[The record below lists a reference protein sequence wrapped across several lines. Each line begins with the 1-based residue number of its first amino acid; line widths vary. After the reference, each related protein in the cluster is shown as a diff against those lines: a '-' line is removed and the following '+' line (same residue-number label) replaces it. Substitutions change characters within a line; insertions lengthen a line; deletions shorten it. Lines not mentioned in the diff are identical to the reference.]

1 MFRKLGLCR
10 ANLRPA
16 ERTER
21 RTVKNRIRKILGC
34 AALAAAFS
42 ANIARAADALLAW
55 NDGGPA
61 PKLILQITVD
71 QLRGDLPGRYLE
83 HMGDGGFRYLMQH
96 GVWYANAHHAHANT
110 ETVVG
115 HTTLATGAHPAAHG
129 MVANVWLDRKT
140 GKLAYNTEDNRYH
153 ILTAGAGVDK
163 TAEIDP
169 TQKLAATDGRSPAA
183 ILVSTFSDELAIY
196 YGRRS
201 KIFGVSV
208 KDRGAVPLA
217 GHAGKAFW
225 FSKKAG
231 DFVSSTFYYDRYPEW
246 VNEWNQKRL
255 ALQYSGKSWEL
266 LNDKSTYLFGAAD
279 DKPWET
285 DYAGYGRVFPHS
297 FGKADSKNYYTL
309 LTISPV
315 GDELTL
321 DFAKTLIEREEL
333 GKHAVPDYLSI
344 SFSST
349 DYIGHLF
356 GPSSLEMEDNMLRLD
371 RTLADLLT
379 YVDRNIGLKNTLI
392 VLAADHG
399 APEAPGYLNE
409 LGIEA
414 RYLRPEDWDKESGIA
429 ALKKK
434 FGIGQELIR
443 TYEHPYVYLNYD
455 VIRDKGLNQGEVE
468 HAVAEE
474 LMKLDGIAL
483 AISSTALRENNLP
496 STPLIDTILRNFN
509 PERSGDIFVVFEPH
523 SFLHQADG
531 LPAAVTHGSPWRYD
545 TYVPVVFAGGSLSA
559 RRIYREIQT
568 VDVATTL
575 AAIVGVK
582 PPSGARGAP
591 LIEVL
596 PSRQRS
602 SARIP

>member
-1 MFRKLGLCR
+1 MNRKT
-10 ANLRPA
+10 N
-16 ERTER
+16 
-21 RTVKNRIRKILGC
+21 VKKSILKILGFIAC
-34 AALAAAFS
+34 AAASS
-42 ANIARAADALLAW
+42 ANIGRAADPSTALRTGAVPAW

-71 QLRGDLPGRYLE
+71 QLRGDLPGRYLDR
-83 HMGDGGFRYLMQH
+83 MGDGGFRYLMQH
-96 GVWYANAHHAHANT
+96 GIWYANAHHAHANT

-140 GKLAYNTEDNRYH
+140 GKLAYNVEDNRYR

-163 TAEIDP
+163 RAEIDP
-169 TQKLAATDGRSPAA
+169 TQRLAASDGRSPAA
-183 ILVSTFSDELAIY
+183 ILVSTFSDELAIH
-196 YGRRS
+196 YGGRS

-225 FSKKAG
+225 FSKKTG
-231 DFVSSTFYYDRYPEW
+231 EFVSSTFYYDRYPAW
-246 VNEWNQKRL
+246 VDEWNKKRT
-255 ALQYSGKSWEL
+255 AFQYSGKSWTL

-285 DYAGYGRVFPHS
+285 DFAGYGRVFPHP
-297 FGKADSKNYYTL
+297 FGTADSKYYTTL

-315 GDELTL
+315 GDELTF
-321 DFAKTLIEREEL
+321 DFAKTLIESEQL
-333 GKHAVPDYLSI
+333 GKHGVPDYLSI

-356 GPSSLEMEDNMLRLD
+356 GPSSLEMEDNLLRLD
-371 RTLADLLT
+371 RMLADLFA
-379 YVDRNIGLKNTLI
+379 YIDRQVGLKNTLI

-399 APEAPGYLNE
+399 SPEAPGYLNE

-414 RYLRPEDWDKESGIA
+414 RYVKPENWDQEPAIA
-429 ALKKK
+429 ALKKR
-434 FGIGQELIR
+434 FGIGKELIK

-455 VIRDKGLNQGEVE
+455 VIRDKRLNQTEVE
-468 HAVAEE
+468 HAVAAE

-483 AISSTALRENNLP
+483 AISSTALRENTLP
-496 STPLIDTILRNFN
+496 STPLIDTILRNYS
-509 PERSGDIFVVFEPH
+509 PERSGDIFIVFEPH
-523 SFLHQADG
+523 SFLKEADG

-545 TYVPVVFAGGSLSA
+545 TYVPVVFAGGSLTA

-568 VDVATTL
+568 VDVAPTL
-575 AAIVGVK
+575 AAVIGVK

-591 LIEVL
+591 LVEVL
-596 PSRQRS
+596 ESGPPAHHAS
-602 SARIP
+602 STGSKP